1 MVFCASSSLVV
12 LAACDNDEN
21 NPTGTGGSS
30 SRLVFASSRDDPV
43 TFELDLYS
51 VNADGSDLRRLTL
64 SPGDDAEPT
73 WSTKGRIA
81 FTSSRDGNN
90 EIYSMN
96 ADGTGQTRLTND
108 PGEDYQPNWSPD
120 GTQILWTSYR
130 TGKPDIWE
138 IYRNDKLE
146 RMGVDVDGDEH
157 VDRWDHDTDLR
168 RKLDEEDRK
177 KEEEAAAAAAKKAQ
191 EQREK
196 NEKEDLQDAK
206 DPSKKPPAKKT
217 PPPTK

>member
-1 MVFCASSSLVV
+1 AQTSTVLDCRARILNWNERCLDRARERYGRVAPNQQPVPPMTPLVLRSRRALMVFCASSSLVV

-81 FTSSRDGNN
+81 FTSSRDGNT

-96 ADGTGQTRLTND
+96 ADGSDVQRLTN
-108 PGEDYQPNWSPD
+108 N
-120 GTQILWTSYR
+120 TA
-130 TGKPDIWE
+130 
-138 IYRNDKLE
+138 N
-146 RMGVDVDGDEH
+146 
-157 VDRWDHDTDLR
+157 
-168 RKLDEEDRK
+168 
-177 KEEEAAAAAAKKAQ
+177 
-191 EQREK
+191 
-196 NEKEDLQDAK
+196 
-206 DPSKKPPAKKT
+206 
-217 PPPTK
+217 